1 MIMEESNFSKYKNA
15 PYLELE
21 NYKAPKG
28 IKSYFVTMDDGVNL
42 RVCHWINDSKLSK
55 GTIFLQQG
63 HNEFIEK
70 YFETI
75 QEFLDRKYSV
85 IAFDWRGQG
94 MSDHQ
99 LTNIHK
105 SYIKDYK
112 RHDKDLKYILEVII
126 EKNFPKPLI
135 GIGHSMGGCL
145 MLSAFHEHPNSFS
158 KGILSAPML
167 GFKNE
172 RFLRAA
178 SSIMNI
184 LRRDTDYLL
193 GSRPNMGRETPFEEN
208 DLTSDPVRYDR
219 IINLVRK
226 HPDIRLWGVTNSF
239 AKAVNKRFKIM
250 RSKNWAEKIKL
261 EIFIINSLDDS
272 VVDPNKTLEMSRRIQ
287 NSKILDFKGCMHE
300 IFMEK
305 DFHRA
310 KMWKGIDD
318 FLRNTK

>member
-1 MIMEESNFSKYKNA
+1 MEEHKFSKYKKA

-28 IKSYFVTMDDGVNL
+28 IKSYFVTMDDGIKI
-42 RVCHWINDSKLSK
+42 RICHWINDSKGTK
-55 GTIFLQQG
+55 GTILLQQG

-75 QEFLDRKYSV
+75 QEFLDRNYSV

-99 LTNIHK
+99 IEDIHK
-105 SYIKDYK
+105 SYIRNYE
-112 RHDKDLKYILEVII
+112 RHDKDLKYVLDEII
-126 EKNFPKPLI
+126 ENNFPKPLI

-145 MLSAFHEHPNSFS
+145 MLSAFHDQPKRFS

-172 RFLRAA
+172 RFLRTA

-193 GSRPNMGRETPFEEN
+193 GSKPNMGIETPFEKN
-208 DLTSDPVRYDR
+208 DLTTDPIRYDR
-219 IINLVRK
+219 IIKLVRK

-250 RSKNWAEKIKL
+250 RSKNWAEKINL
-261 EIFIINSLDDS
+261 NVLIINSLDDS
-272 VVDPNKTLEMSRRIQ
+272 VVDANKTRKMSDRMQ
-287 NSKILDFKGCMHE
+287 NCEVVDFEGCMHE

-305 DFHRA
+305 DIHRA
-310 KMWKGIDD
+310 KMWKAIDK
-318 FLRNTK
+318 FLID

>member
-1 MIMEESNFSKYKNA
+1 MVEPNFSKYVKA
-15 PYLELE
+15 PYLELD
-21 NYKAPKG
+21 NYRAPKG
-28 IKSYFVTMDDGVNL
+28 IESYFVSMDDGIKL
-42 RVCHWINDSKLSK
+42 RVCHWKNDNKLSK
-55 GTIFLQQG
+55 GTILLQQG

-75 QEFLDRKYSV
+75 QEFLDREFSV

-94 MSDHQ
+94 MSNHQ
-99 LTNIHK
+99 LEDIHK
-105 SYIKDYK
+105 SYIEDFS
-112 RHDKDLKYILEVII
+112 RHDRDLKYILEEIV

-145 MLSAFHEHPNSFS
+145 MLSAFHDHPNRFS

-167 GFKNE
+167 GFRNE
-172 RFLRAA
+172 KFLKTA
-178 SSIMNI
+178 SSIMNFFK
-184 LRRDTDYLL
+184 RDTDYLL
-193 GSRPNMGRETPFEEN
+193 GSKPNMGRETPFEEN
-208 DLTSDPVRYDR
+208 DLTSDPQRYNR

-226 HPDIRLWGVTNSF
+226 HPEIRLWGVTNSF
-239 AKAVNKRFKIM
+239 AKAVNKRFKLM

-261 EIFIINSLDDS
+261 DILIINSLDDS
-272 VVDPNKTLEMSRRIQ
+272 VVDPSKTRKMSDRIQ

-305 DFHRA
+305 DLHRT

-318 FLRNTK
+318 FLINI

>member
-1 MIMEESNFSKYKNA
+1 MEEHKFSKYKKA

-28 IKSYFVTMDDGVNL
+28 IKSYFVTMDDGIKI
-42 RVCHWINDSKLSK
+42 RICHWLNDSIGTK
-55 GTIFLQQG
+55 GTILLQQG

-75 QEFLDRKYSV
+75 QEFLDRNYSV

-99 LTNIHK
+99 IDDIHK
-105 SYIKDYK
+105 SYIRNYE
-112 RHDKDLKYILEVII
+112 RHDKDLKYVLDEII
-126 EKNFPKPLI
+126 ENNFPKPLI

-145 MLSAFHEHPNSFS
+145 MLSAFHDQPKRFS

-172 RFLRAA
+172 RFLRTA

-193 GSRPNMGRETPFEEN
+193 GSKPNMGRETPFEEN

-250 RSKNWAEKIKL
+250 RSKNWAEKINL
-261 EIFIINSLDDS
+261 NVLIINSLDDS
-272 VVDPNKTLEMSRRIQ
+272 VVDANKTRKMSDRMQ
-287 NSKILDFKGCMHE
+287 NCEVVDFEGCMHE

-305 DFHRA
+305 DIHRV
-310 KMWKGIDD
+310 KMWKAIDK
-318 FLRNTK
+318 FLID

>member
-1 MIMEESNFSKYKNA
+1 MEEHKFSKYKKA

-28 IKSYFVTMDDGVNL
+28 IKSYFVTMDDGIKI
-42 RVCHWINDSKLSK
+42 RICHWLNDSIGTK
-55 GTIFLQQG
+55 GTILLQQG

-75 QEFLDRKYSV
+75 QEFLDRNYSV

-99 LTNIHK
+99 IDDIHK
-105 SYIKDYK
+105 SYIRNYE
-112 RHDKDLKYILEVII
+112 RHDKDLKYVLDEII
-126 EKNFPKPLI
+126 ENNFPKPLI

-145 MLSAFHEHPNSFS
+145 MLSAFHDQPKRFS

-172 RFLRAA
+172 RFLRTA

-193 GSRPNMGRETPFEEN
+193 GSKPNMGRETPFEEN
-208 DLTSDPVRYDR
+208 DLTSDPLRYDR

-250 RSKNWAEKIKL
+250 RSKNWAEKINL
-261 EIFIINSLDDS
+261 NVLIINSLDDS
-272 VVDPNKTLEMSRRIQ
+272 VVDANKTRKMSDRMQ
-287 NSKILDFKGCMHE
+287 NCEVVDFEGCMHE

-305 DFHRA
+305 DIHRV
-310 KMWKGIDD
+310 KMWKAIDK
-318 FLRNTK
+318 FLID